1 MSDIQPTTFKLRAFA
16 EWIEAQGGSV
26 DAPTSEWEVL
36 RYRLTGKSPLIIY
49 RNKKGKL
56 TVSDETRADYR
67 QFLDETGAGG
77 EQAIQKMRRQNG
89 AALRNSIIDR
99 LERET
104 GYACCCYCG
113 QFVTRESSTL
123 EHFVP
128 ISKGGPNH
136 EFNLGIACEPC
147 NLAVGSKPVVEKLVV
162 RDQIRAAV
170 QDIAPWDDFD
180 ARTIMGAAA

>member
-1 MSDIQPTTFKLRAFA
+1 MSDLQPTTFKLRAFA

-26 DAPTSEWEVL
+26 FAPTNEWEVI
-36 RYRLTGKSPLIIY
+36 RYRLSEWGIAVVH
-49 RNKKGKL
+49 RNKKGNL
-56 TVSDETRADYR
+56 TIPGKVRADYCR
-67 QFLDETGAGG
+67 FLDQTGAGG

-147 NLAVGSKPVVEKLVV
+147 NLAVGSKPVVEKLVI

-170 QDIAPWDDFD
+170 QDVAPWDDFD